1 MLPKPT
7 VVTLTARMGSS
18 GGAGLEQAANSS
30 AETKMAAV
38 GVNLWIM
45 GKLIGTGVDGNQ
57 NSSY

>member
-1 MLPKPT
+1 
-7 VVTLTARMGSS
+7 MGSS